1 MNYRGSYRR
10 LLGNAISAMLGAI
23 ELYNKPLFQYRDEV
37 VSILLI
43 NAWEL
48 LLKAIISKDG
58 QSIYYPKKRGE
69 PYRTLSCRDAFW
81 KAANS
86 SLWPTTTPAQPV
98 RSNIDLIEI
107 YRDNS
112 VHFYN
117 NSPFEALLY
126 SLTQTSILNFRDIAL
141 QIFGMDVAK
150 DISWRIM
157 PLSFTNPIDPIAFM
171 RGTEAKSKER
181 SRAVQE
187 YLAVLKDKIGKLE
200 DDGLDSSRLLTVFSI
215 SLQSTKKVTD
225 ADVVVGIS
233 PDENADAVILS
244 RRIDPNVTY
253 PYRQKELLPKLK
265 NLLTSHTFQAI
276 VYAYKL
282 RGDPKYCWADAS
294 GAVVRW
300 SPETVKLIDALSA
313 KEIRQALAEY
323 AKRPKS

>member
-1 MNYRGSYRR
+1 
-10 LLGNAISAMLGAI
+10 MLGAI

-48 LLKAIISKDG
+48 LLKAIVSKDG

-86 SLWPTTTPAQPV
+86 SLWPAATPAQPI
-98 RSNIDLIEI
+98 RSNIELVEI
-107 YRDNS
+107 YRDSS

-117 NSPFEALLY
+117 NSSFGVLVY

-141 QIFGMDVAK
+141 QIFGKDVAK

-157 PLSFTNPIDPIAFM
+157 PLSFTNPIDPISFM
-171 RGTEAKSKER
+171 RGTEAKDRGR

-187 YLAVLKDKIGKLE
+187 FLTVLKDKIGELE
-200 DDGLDSSRLLTVFSI
+200 DDGLDSSRLLTVFSV

-233 PDENADAVILS
+233 PDENTDAVIVP

-265 NLLTSHTFQAI
+265 DSLTPHTFQAI
-276 VYAYKL
+276 VYTYKL
-282 RGDPKYCWADAS
+282 RGNPKYWWADAY
-294 GAVVRW
+294 GGVVRW
-300 SPETVKLIDALSA
+300 SPETVKFIDALSQ
-313 KEIRQALAEY
+313 KEIDQALAVYRE
-323 AKRPKS
+323 RLRN

>member
-23 ELYNKPLFQYRDEV
+23 ELYNKPLFRYRDEV

-48 LLKAIISKDG
+48 LLKAIVSKDG

-86 SLWPTTTPAQPV
+86 SLWPAATPAHPI
-98 RSNIDLIEI
+98 RSNVELIEL

-117 NSPFEALLY
+117 NSSFCVLLY
-126 SLTQTSILNFRDIAL
+126 SLAQTSILNFRDIAL
-141 QIFGMDVAK
+141 QIFGKDIAK

-171 RGTEAKSKER
+171 RGTETKGKER

-187 YLAVLKDKIGKLE
+187 FLTELKNKIGE
-200 DDGLDSSRLLTVFSI
+200 VETDGLDSSRLLTVFSV

-225 ADVVVGIS
+225 ADVVVGVS
-233 PDENADAVILS
+233 PEHTDAVIVP

-253 PYRQKELLPKLK
+253 PYRQKELLPKLRDSI
-265 NLLTSHTFQAI
+265 TTHTFQAI

-282 RGDPKYCWADAS
+282 RGDPKYWWADAS

-300 SPETVKLIDALSA
+300 SPETVRFIDSLSQN
-313 KEIRQALAEY
+313 EITEAVRTYAEQF
-323 AKRPKS
+323 RR

>member
-23 ELYNKPLFQYRDEV
+23 ELYNKPLFEYRDEV
-37 VSILLI
+37 VSILLV

-69 PYRTLSCRDAFW
+69 PYRTLSCRDAFR
-81 KAANS
+81 KASNS
-86 SLWPTTTPAQPV
+86 SVWPAATPARPI
-98 RSNIDLIEI
+98 RSNIELIEI

-117 NSPFEALLY
+117 NSSFGVLLY

-141 QIFGMDVAK
+141 QVFGKDVAK
-150 DISWRIM
+150 GISWRIM
-157 PLSFTNPIDPIAFM
+157 PLSFTNPIDPISFM
-171 RGTEAKSKER
+171 RGAEAKDKAR

-187 YLAVLKDKIGKLE
+187 FLTVLKDKIGQLQG
-200 DDGLDSSRLLTVFSI
+200 DGLDASRLLTIFSV

-225 ADVVVGIS
+225 ADVVVGIA
-233 PDENADAVILS
+233 PGDYTDAVIVP

-265 NLLTSHTFQAI
+265 GSLTSHTFQAI
-276 VYAYKL
+276 IYTFKL
-282 RGDPKYCWADAS
+282 RGDPKYCWTDAS

-300 SPETVKLIDALSA
+300 SPETVKFVDALSQ
-313 KEIRQALAEY
+313 KEVDHALAVYKE
-323 AKRPKS
+323 RSKS